1 MLTALRTS
9 SYIINQR
16 RIFNHTF
23 AGKTGHTFLLGKKKT
38 LFKSPLGDLFP
49 LQKKNAAENQKEG
62 PDIQGPG
69 TYERVKKP
77 GEWVAVGKVV

>member
-1 MLTALRTS
+1 MLTVLRIS
-9 SYIINQR
+9 SYIINQ

-23 AGKTGHTFLLGKKKT
+23 AGKIGHTFLLEKKKI
-38 LFKSPLGDLFP
+38 LFKSPLGYLFP
-49 LQKKNAAENQKEG
+49 LQKKSAAEDQKEG

-69 TYERVKKP
+69 THERTKQP